1 MRCDNRGNRFPAS
14 SGGGQ
19 TTSTASGNRIV
30 SATHAEGGG
39 VIFMPLG
46 FVETSGGGMI
56 SVRAQS
62 MGPAVVHVAA
72 VDSDNVGNRGRRGS
86 GGNSSGGRRRKG
98 NNGTGGNWMGTR
110 MGKVAA

>member
-1 MRCDNRGNRFPAS
+1 
-14 SGGGQ
+14 
-19 TTSTASGNRIV
+19 
-30 SATHAEGGG
+30 
-39 VIFMPLG
+39 MPLG

-72 VDSDNVGNRGRRGS
+72 FDSDNVGNRGRGS